1 MSVAFLS
8 KYQALV
14 ERTDT
19 IKYIGRVTGVRGL
32 TVTSQGPRA
41 RVGEVCRIVA
51 ERADREVP
59 AEVVGLAGHNV
70 QLSPLGDIEGVE
82 IGDAVIGTGAG
93 LRIPV
98 GVELLGRVVDACGEP
113 IDGGPTLSALST
125 YPVSADPPDV
135 LTRAPITEQVQ
146 TGVRAI
152 DALVPVGKGQRLGIF
167 SGSGVGKST
176 LLGMIARNTA
186 ADVNVIALIGERG
199 REVREFIQ
207 HELGSAG
214 LERSVLVVS
223 TSNTPAMAR
232 LRGAFAATAIAE
244 YFRDQGQDVMLMFDS
259 VTRFARAQR
268 EIGLSRGEGPAS
280 RGFPPSVDAVLP
292 QLLERCGTSERGTI
306 TGFYTV
312 LVEGDDLDEPVSDA
326 VRGIL
331 DGHLVLSRH
340 LATRGHYPA
349 IDVLES
355 VSRLESNITDAAQRD
370 AAREVRR
377 LMAVYRDAEDLI
389 NAGVYQSGANPQ
401 IDAAIRIREA
411 IDAMLRQAITESD
424 TLEDTV
430 ARLSRLVAG
439 ASDA

>member
-59 AEVVGLAGHNV
+59 AEVVGLAGNNV
-70 QLSPLGDIEGVE
+70 QLSPFSDIEGVE
-82 IGDAVIGTGAG
+82 IGAAVIGTGSG

-98 GVELLGRVVDACGEP
+98 GFELLGRVVDACGEP
-113 IDGGPTLSALST
+113 IDGGPTLTALST
-125 YPVSADPPDV
+125 YPVNADPPDV

-176 LLGMIARNTA
+176 LIGMIARNTT

-207 HELGSAG
+207 HELGAVG

-292 QLLERCGTSERGTI
+292 QLLERCGTGERGTI

-355 VSRLESNITDAAQRD
+355 VSRLESSITDVAQRD

-389 NAGVYQSGANPQ
+389 NAGVYQSGTNPQ
-401 IDAAIRIREA
+401 IDTAIRIREA
-411 IDAMLRQAITESD
+411 IDALLRQQIAESG